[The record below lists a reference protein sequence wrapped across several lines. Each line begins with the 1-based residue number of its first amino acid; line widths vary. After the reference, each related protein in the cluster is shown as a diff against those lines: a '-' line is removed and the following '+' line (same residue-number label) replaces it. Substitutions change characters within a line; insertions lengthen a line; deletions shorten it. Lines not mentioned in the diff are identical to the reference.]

1 MDVLNPFKTSGWKKA
16 ARVNCTILVILSAIR
31 IGLSSTALS
40 QGFKTALFF
49 YSGSCS
55 SHHVSTINTS
65 LHLLI
70 NVVSTLVVWS
80 WLDVGVSSIRNTFR
94 LARFKSLCWT
104 TDYRGAQ
111 FHLTIAS
118 ENFIEGGTY
127 FPPGA
132 SLLFPGFDTVDTWNI
147 SYGPGYDGNGVSED
161 WSSHY
166 GFLVAESD
174 YSDEDSL
181 VLRNIS
187 TTAKNAHQWT
197 RLDSDTCKQAYT
209 SCQGL
214 SEYDNVVLVVNKPGG
229 WVRDDM
235 WKLQANESR
244 FWDRYI
250 PADQPNHLF
259 FDAQCS
265 VRFSGSGN
273 IRPNNC
279 WNSCMGALGT
289 PSNSGYYVANED
301 WANYSFYSLSP
312 GLGESY
318 EWRALIHHAAS
329 DLRSSGLDI
338 SIDYCLA
345 KPLEATC
352 QVGVAPILLLVVT
365 IFVVIKTCTAILV
378 ATSIGSARETPLVT
392 PGDAIASF
400 ITSPDTATVGYC
412 TMSHRQTQQ
421 AFKSKSSR
429 APSEPQPWQGARKR
443 WASAISK
450 TQWAIS
456 YLFITIG
463 LGVCI
468 GLFAMVEQTLNCIS
482 RAGFFP
488 GNNSPII
495 QLDLTLI
502 SAVLIANSPQLLL
515 TLCYFTYNNIFTHL
529 HSARE
534 WAQYGYGF
542 FPLRVTDPK
551 QGHQLSTYRLQLPYR
566 YSLSLMVVSIFL
578 HWVLANTIYVL
589 ISTGGY
595 NENGN
600 YGYRTTPN
608 DPSLPADAATLVGYS
623 PGALLTLML
632 VSIILALIPPIW
644 SLLVRLPPNIVIP
657 GCNPLALSA
666 ACHVSDTSC
675 VAMKLTDEYEGLA
688 SPEPSAFSL
697 QRLGKHSLG
706 RNNAK
711 YELLAEDAQDFSL
724 DDGDFEK
731 NGDTHLEKIAQ
742 SKLRWGVVRMPQEW
756 FSKYGYDAASVGHLG
771 FDTREDGV
779 APPLWGHLYA

>member
-1 MDVLNPFKTSGWKKA
+1 MQIVNSPSREEIDKSHA
-16 ARVNCTILVILSAIR
+16 A
-31 IGLSSTALS
+31 G
-40 QGFKTALFF
+40 
-49 YSGSCS
+49 
-55 SHHVSTINTS
+55 
-65 LHLLI
+65 
-70 NVVSTLVVWS
+70 S
-80 WLDVGVSSIRNTFR
+80 WLDVGVSSIHNTFR
-94 LARFKSLCWT
+94 LSRFKSLCWT
-104 TDYRGAQ
+104 ALVLSSIPIHILFNSAIFRTDYRGAE

-132 SLLFPGFDTVDTWNI
+132 SLLFPGFDAVNPWSI
-147 SYGPGYDGNGVSED
+147 SSPTFGSAYDGNGVAED
-161 WSSHY
+161 WSQEY
-166 GFLVAESD
+166 GFLVAESA
-174 YSDEDSL
+174 YADEDSL
-181 VLRNIS
+181 VLKNIS
-187 TTAKNAHQWT
+187 ATAKNAQQWT
-197 RLDSDTCKQAYT
+197 RLDPDTCKQAYT

-229 WVRDDM
+229 WIRDDM

-265 VRFSGSGN
+265 VRLSDGGN
-273 IRPNNC
+273 IRPNGCNNKC
-279 WNSCMGALGT
+279 TGALGT
-289 PSNSGYYVANED
+289 PFYTGDHYVANED
-301 WANYSFYSLSP
+301 WANYSFYGLSP
-312 GLGESY
+312 NLEDRLDESY

-329 DLRSSGLDI
+329 DLRSSALDI

-378 ATSIGSARETPLVT
+378 TTSIGSARETPLVT

-400 ITSPDTATVGYC
+400 VTSPDTATVGYC
-412 TMSHRQTQQ
+412 TMSHGQIQQ
-421 AFKSKSSR
+421 AFKSKSSPT
-429 APSEPQPWQGARKR
+429 PSKPQPWQGARKR

-463 LGVCI
+463 LSVCI
-468 GLFAMVEQTLNCIS
+468 GLFAMVEQTLKEGESSIAI
-482 RAGFFP
+482 AGFFP

-495 QLDLTLI
+495 QLDLTLV
-502 SAVLIANSPQLLL
+502 SAVLLANSPQLLL
-515 TLCYFTYNNIFTHL
+515 TLCYFTIGYYDDG
-529 HSARE
+529 R
-534 WAQYGYGF
+534 YG
-542 FPLRVTDPK
+542 
-551 QGHQLSTYRLQLPYR
+551 
-566 YSLSLMVVSIFL
+566 
-578 HWVLANTIYVL
+578 
-589 ISTGGY
+589 
-595 NENGN
+595 
-600 YGYRTTPN
+600 TTSN

-623 PGALLTLML
+623 PGALLTLMI

-657 GCNPLALSA
+657 GCNSLALSA

-675 VAMKLTDEYEGLA
+675 VAMKLTDEYDGLA

-706 RNNAK
+706 RSNAK
-711 YELLAEDAQDFSL
+711 YELLAEDTQDSSL
-724 DDGDFEK
+724 DDVDFEK